1 MQGPA
6 ATVLLVITCPLAAA
20 GFLFQMFG
28 ACATDGGLEKMGFY
42 NSLILNKQTLAEYD
56 SDGGVFVPCKYCIP
70 EVHSAIATVTT
81 FLNTN
86 PNTSHWMEAKMQACK
101 LNAQRFWKD
110 TVQRTSPPTV
120 RITPTKPE
128 NPGGPM
134 TLICDVSDFYPMP
147 INITWVKNGD
157 PVPGGTTSGTLR
169 PNGDWTYQAQL
180 YLGVTPSPGDV
191 YSCWV
196 WHSGLQEPM
205 KTSWAPGLTLLQ
217 KVKISISAV
226 VLGLGFIFLL
236 AGLISWKKSLS
247 DGYAPIPGDS
257 YPEVS

>member
-1 MQGPA
+1 MEFFNA
-6 ATVLLVITCPLAAA
+6 
-20 GFLFQMFG
+20 
-28 ACATDGGLEKMGFY
+28 
-42 NSLILNKQTLAEYD
+42 LILNKQILANYD
-56 SDGGVFVPCKYCIP
+56 SDDGLFVPCTQCIP
-70 EVHSAIATVTT
+70 EVHSAIVTVTT
-81 FLNTN
+81 ILNTN
-86 PNTSHWMEAKMQACK
+86 PNTSLWMDAKMQACK

-120 RITPTKPE
+120 RIIPIEPE

-134 TLICDVSDFYPMP
+134 TLVCDVFDFYPMP

-157 PVPGGTTSGTLR
+157 PIPGGMTSGTLR

-180 YLGVTPSPGDV
+180 YLGVAPSPGDV

-196 WHSGLQEPM
+196 QHSSLLDPI
-205 KTSWAPGLTLLQ
+205 KNSWAPGLTLLQ
-217 KVKISISAV
+217 TVKISISVV
-226 VLGLGFIFLL
+226 VLGLGLIFLL
-236 AGLISWKKSLS
+236 AGFISWKKSRS